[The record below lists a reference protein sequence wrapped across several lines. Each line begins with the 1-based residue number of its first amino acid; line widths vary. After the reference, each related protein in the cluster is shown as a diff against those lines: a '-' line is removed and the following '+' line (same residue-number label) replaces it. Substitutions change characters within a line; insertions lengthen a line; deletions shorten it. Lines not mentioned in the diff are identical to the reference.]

1 MMHDHDA
8 LTWMYPEERE
18 DEIIPDLLKQ
28 HTIEIPLAKGRTL
41 AIPYDCKTGWN
52 KGNYDAKTNP
62 DGLKDY
68 AGQDKRKRSPQVSL
82 LDRIIRRR
90 YG

>member
-1 MMHDHDA
+1 
-8 LTWMYPEERE
+8 MYPEEIE

-68 AGQDKRKRSPQVSL
+68 EGGDQRKRSPQVSL
-82 LDRIIRRR
+82 LDRIVRRR
-90 YG
+90 YGESRVAGDI